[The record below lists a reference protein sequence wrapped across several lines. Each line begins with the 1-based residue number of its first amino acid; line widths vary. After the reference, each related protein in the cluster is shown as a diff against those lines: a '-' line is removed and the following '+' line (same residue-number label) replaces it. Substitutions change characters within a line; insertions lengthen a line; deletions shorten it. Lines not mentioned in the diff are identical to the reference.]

1 MGMAVKVMQQFLESQ
16 EIKYDLVRDN
26 VIRVGWNFEGGN
38 MDIYFDFD
46 DDDSRVHLE
55 GLNFIKVTE
64 DKYDK
69 LYKVLNTVND
79 EYKYVK
85 FVLDT
90 ENGQINARDDA
101 LIQLDSCAQE
111 CYELMIRMLQIVE
124 GAYPEFMKALWG

>member
-111 CYELMIRMLQIVE
+111 CYELMIRML
-124 GAYPEFMKALWG
+124 